1 MVLVSQVSGGLD
13 WILLNW
19 RSSWGYDPHLGRCG
33 SLGRVEAARPL
44 AGYILMVRIEP
55 ANVSIER
62 ECEPRWYVPVASRT
76 RV

>member
-19 RSSWGYDPHLGRCG
+19 RSSWGNDPHLGRCG

-44 AGYILMVRIEP
+44 AGYILMVRIEHSQR
-55 ANVSIER
+55 VHR
-62 ECEPRWYVPVASRT
+62 KGVRT
-76 RV
+76 SLVRAGC